1 MVAWRR
7 IALSSAL
14 CRQLGLGHAGRKEGR
29 PDEEV
34 TALLAVFA
42 LPRPCAA
49 CSCVLSSPAEK
60 FARADVVFRGRV
72 TAATP
77 DASLS
82 SSEIQ
87 RDVIFRVET
96 VWKGPTVREIVASPD
111 RSWVQCGNRFVLGD
125 VYLVYANGSNADTLA
140 IGSCQGTRSMRYA
153 DEDLRAD
160 LGALGPG
167 TPVASSL
174 PERLP
179 NVGEGGR
186 RLLPLLAAGAVIV
199 ALAGAVFTMRRGG
212 GWREP

>member
-1 MVAWRR
+1 MNSRVE
-7 IALSSAL
+7 
-14 CRQLGLGHAGRKEGR
+14 GHAVKKYL
-29 PDEEV
+29 PNILIV
-34 TALLAVFA
+34 ALLAVFA

-49 CSCVLSSPAEK
+49 CSCGLSSPAEK

-77 DASLS
+77 DASPS

-87 RDVIFRVET
+87 RDVIFQVET
-96 VWKGPTVREIVASPD
+96 VWKRPAVREIVASPD
-111 RSWVQCGNRFVLGD
+111 RSWVQCGDRFVMGD

-140 IGSCQGTRSMRYA
+140 IGSCQGTRSMRYV

-160 LGALGPG
+160 LGALGHG

-179 NVGEGGR
+179 NVGTGGR
-186 RLLPLLAAGAVIV
+186 MLLPPLVAGATVFALAA
-199 ALAGAVFTMRRGG
+199 VFAMRRGRG
-212 GWREP
+212 RREL